1 MGYAPS
7 YDGGCAVGIL
17 TRLLITY
24 LIRLGDNMIAIL
36 SNSPNRGILKHGL
49 GSHSWRLSDTVKGK
63 AVRLGGKRK
72 RITKVSYYVLAP
84 SERADLIKAH
94 SLQLERE
101 LRLEARRDEFLK
113 QHAKPAEQYN

>member
-1 MGYAPS
+1 VGYAPS

-17 TRLLITY
+17 TRLLTTY

-49 GSHSWRLSDTVKGK
+49 GSPSWRLSDTISGK

-72 RITKVSYYVLAP
+72 RIARLAP
-84 SERADLIKAH
+84 NEVSKAVKQVKQIN
-94 SLQLERE
+94 LMLERE
-101 LRLEARRDEFLK
+101 IALQARRDEFLK